1 MTLPVNTLS
10 AFGALR
16 RRLDHWHRL
25 LQTRRELSRMPARL
39 LVDIGLSPEMVARTA
54 DAPFWQPLGQDLE
67 LQPGLDPAPGA
78 GRRARAARPGAAAR
92 ICRRGEAGGGGL
104 SQSAVRPG
112 LAAAGQG

>member
-1 MTLPVNTLS
+1 MSMPVNTPS

-67 LQPGLDPAPGA
+67 LQPGLEPAPGA
-78 GRRARAARPGAAAR
+78 ARELRRPALPLGFAAVER
-92 ICRRGEAGGGGL
+92 
-104 SQSAVRPG
+104 
-112 LAAAGQG
+112 LAAAVYPNRP